1 MKEFVMPS
9 INLFGE
15 ESIQQLS
22 SLIEQCKG
30 SRVLLIT
37 DGNLVKCGISSR
49 IEGVLD
55 GQDIFWK
62 RYDGV
67 QPNPTKKNVYEA
79 VNMLKEHQCDVIIGL
94 GGGSPNDCSKAVSIL
109 AVNGGKVEDY
119 EGLNRSDKPG
129 VPLITV
135 NTTAGTA
142 SEISRAYLITDEEKH
157 EKIICKDI
165 HALPVASIND
175 PELMVSLPSHVTA
188 ATGMDA
194 LTHAVESYVCN
205 NSYGLTRELASSA
218 IRLVFSNLREVIKDP
233 GNLGLRRQM
242 IYAQTLAGMA
252 FCNSGV
258 GLAHAI
264 AHALGATYGMPHGLC
279 TAMVLPGVIRI
290 NRKVSEELYADLGR
304 MLFGKRCREM
314 EVQACADIFLEE
326 VIRLSEEV
334 GTAKRLSAFG
344 AKEEELEDIAGK
356 AMRDGNIGRNPIMP
370 SKEQMIELLKE
381 IL

>member
-1 MKEFVMPS
+1 MKEFVMPA

-15 ESIQQLS
+15 ESIRQLG
-22 SLIEQCKG
+22 SLVNQCKG

-37 DGNLVKCGISSR
+37 DRNLVNCGIASR
-49 IEGVLD
+49 IEAVLD

-79 VNMLKEHQCDVIIGL
+79 VEILKEYRCDVIVGL

-109 AVNGGKVEDY
+109 AANGGKVEDY
-119 EGLNRSDKPG
+119 EGLNRSGKQG

-165 HALPVASIND
+165 HALPFASIND

-205 NSYGLTRELASSA
+205 NSYGLTKELASSA
-218 IRLVFSNLREVIKDP
+218 IRLVFSNLRQVIADP
-233 GNLGLRRQM
+233 ENLGLRRQM
-242 IYAQTLAGMA
+242 IYAQSLAGMA

-264 AHALGATYGMPHGLC
+264 AHALGASYGMPHGLC

-290 NRKVSEELYADLGR
+290 NRKVSEALYADLGR
-304 MLFGKRCREM
+304 IAFPERCRERK
-314 EVQACADIFLEE
+314 EQTCADIFLEE
-326 VIRLSEEV
+326 VIRLSQDV
-334 GTAKRLSAFG
+334 GTAKRLASYG
-344 AKEEELEDIAGK
+344 AKEDELEDVAKK
-356 AMRDGNIGRNPIMP
+356 AMKDGNIGRNPIMP
-370 SKEQMIELLKE
+370 SKEQIIDLLRE

>member
-1 MKEFVMPS
+1 MKEFVMPA

-15 ESIQQLS
+15 ESIRQLG
-22 SLIEQCKG
+22 SLVDQCKG
-30 SRVLLIT
+30 SRALLVT
-37 DGNLVKCGISSR
+37 DRNLVNCGIASR
-49 IEGVLD
+49 IEAVLEE
-55 GQDIFWK
+55 QNIFWK

-79 VNMLKEHQCDVIIGL
+79 VDMLKEYQCDVIIGL

-119 EGLNRSDKPG
+119 EGLNRSGKQG

-165 HALPVASIND
+165 HALPFASIND

-205 NSYGLTRELASSA
+205 NSYGLTRELAVSA
-218 IRLVFSNLREVIKDP
+218 IRLIFLNLREVIADP

-242 IYAQTLAGMA
+242 IYAQSLAGMA

-264 AHALGATYGMPHGLC
+264 AHALGASYGMPHGLC

-290 NRKVSEELYADLGR
+290 NREISEALYADLGR
-304 MLFGKRCREM
+304 ILFPERCRER
-314 EVQACADIFLEE
+314 EEQTHADVFLEE
-326 VIRLSEEV
+326 VIRLSEDV

-344 AKEEELEDIAGK
+344 AKEEELEEIAKK

-370 SKEQMIELLKE
+370 SKEQIIDLLRE